1 MSLLN
6 PNINDIV
13 ATTIELRSKDVADSV
28 TANNAILRSMSE
40 RGNIELA
47 SGGYEIRE
55 TLSFAENGNF
65 SSYSGY
71 DPLATAAQDGIT
83 AAQYRWAQYA
93 VPIAIS
99 GLEISQNSGPS
110 ALINLVKER
119 VKIAEATMKNGLNR
133 HLYLDGTGNNG
144 KNLTGL
150 AAAVPLAN
158 TTGTYGGIDRSIS
171 SNAVWRNQKF
181 QATVDGVGVAT
192 SATIQSY
199 WNTFFLSCVR
209 GSDKP
214 TIIIAAQNL
223 YSIFQASLQPQ
234 QRFMD
239 ATKAAAG
246 FGVNELMFMGTPVVF
261 EPTSSGIATSTAY
274 FLNTDYLKWRPHTDV
289 NMVALDDVRSTN
301 QNATIKMLAW
311 QGNLTCSGAR
321 YQGVFSNT

>member
-6 PNINDIV
+6 ANINDIV

-28 TANNAILRSMSE
+28 TANNALLRSMNE

-55 TLSFAENGNF
+55 TLSFAESGNF
-65 SSYSGY
+65 GSYSGY
-71 DPLATAAQDGIT
+71 DVLPTGAQDGLTAAQFP
-83 AAQYRWAQYA
+83 WAQYA
-93 VPIAIS
+93 VPVAIS
-99 GLEISQNSGPS
+99 GREIAMNSGP
-110 ALINLVKER
+110 AAMINLVKER

-150 AAAVPLAN
+150 AAAVPLAATN
-158 TTGTYGGIDRSIS
+158 VYGGIDRSVAA
-171 SNAVWRNQKF
+171 NAVWRNNKF
-181 QATVDGVGVAT
+181 QATVDGAGVAT
-192 SATIQSY
+192 SATLQAY
-199 WNTFFLSCVR
+199 WNTFFLSNVR

-223 YSIFQASLQPQ
+223 YALFQASLQPQ

-239 ATKAAAG
+239 AKKAEAG

-261 EPTSSGIATSTAY
+261 EPVSSGITTSTAY
-274 FLNTDYLKWRPHTDV
+274 FLNTDYMKFRPHADN
-289 NMVALDDVRSTN
+289 NMVALDDKQSVN
-301 QNATIKMLAW
+301 QNATVKTLVWM
-311 QGNLTCSGAR
+311 GNLTCSGAKF
-321 YQGVFSNT
+321 QGVFSNT